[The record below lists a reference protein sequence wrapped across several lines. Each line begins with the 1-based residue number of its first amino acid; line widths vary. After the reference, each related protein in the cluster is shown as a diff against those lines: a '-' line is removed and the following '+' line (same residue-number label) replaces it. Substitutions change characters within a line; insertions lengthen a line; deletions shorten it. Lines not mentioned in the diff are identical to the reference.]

1 MRKAVLIISVA
12 APLWLVGAPAA
23 AAPADDATVFIKTV
37 MDKFNGGDA
46 KAFVAAHETNAL
58 IVDEFGRHVWTGSAT
73 AQHWLDDYAADS
85 KARGISGGRVD
96 YGKPIAAN
104 GDASSAY
111 VVLPTTYRFVQNGTR
126 MAGAGSMTFV
136 VRRDGND
143 WKIASWTYS
152 GATPTPE
159 K

>member
-12 APLWLVGAPAA
+12 APLWLVGSPVA

-73 AQHWLDDYAADS
+73 AQHWLPAYLSANRIGLTLRPRGACSSNAGYPPIYPRCLTCAGFWALFADEGLAVPGG
-85 KARGISGGRVD
+85 ARS
-96 YGKPIAAN
+96 
-104 GDASSAY
+104 GDAPYGLGEARA
-111 VVLPTTYRFVQNGTR
+111 PAT
-126 MAGAGSMTFV
+126 
-136 VRRDGND
+136 
-143 WKIASWTYS
+143 S
-152 GATPTPE
+152 G
-159 K
+159 